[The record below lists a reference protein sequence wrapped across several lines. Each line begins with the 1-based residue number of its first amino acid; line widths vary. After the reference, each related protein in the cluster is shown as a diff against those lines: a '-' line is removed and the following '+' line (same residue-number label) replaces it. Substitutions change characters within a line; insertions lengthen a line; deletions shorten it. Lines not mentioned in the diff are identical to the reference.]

1 MSRLSS
7 TLRRYNSTG
16 VLDRLISDNFK
27 SADCTSIPKTSSSIF
42 EKTNNILDTSKSL
55 FSTSNRP
62 AMDMVEVD
70 GKVKITID
78 VPGFSADDI
87 TVNLSGSTLYIR
99 AYKNDVLTNIDKST
113 VYYTSERKTGEMIRY
128 IKLPINANV
137 HRVTAKYKEGVL
149 HIEAP
154 ITPYG
159 DMGRKIYIERD

>member
-16 VLDRLISDNFK
+16 VLDRLISENFK
-27 SADCTSIPKTSSSIF
+27 STDCTSIPKTSGSIF

-113 VYYTSERKTGEMIRY
+113 VYY
-128 IKLPINANV
+128 
-137 HRVTAKYKEGVL
+137 
-149 HIEAP
+149 
-154 ITPYG
+154 
-159 DMGRKIYIERD
+159 